1 MDAPT
6 PVDGTSAAGA
16 PDGRTVGRRYTL
28 RSSVGS
34 GGMGTVWRAFDELLR
49 REVAVKEVLLP
60 AGIPAPERAV
70 LCERTLR
77 EARAAAAL
85 NHPAVIRVYDVVN
98 DGDRPWIVMELLDAA
113 SLADTLRD
121 EGPLP
126 YDRVAEIGLAVLG
139 ALEAAHRV
147 GVLHRDVKPGN
158 VLLGTDGRVTLTDFG
173 VARSPNESPL
183 TSTGLL
189 LGSPQYIAPERARGR
204 SFGPPSDLFSLG
216 ATLYTAVEG
225 RPPFDR
231 GDPLPTMTAVVVE
244 PPDQMAFAGPLAP
257 VLLGLLEKDPE
268 QRWDSIKTRNALR
281 TVLSGG
287 RITSLD
293 GGGGRAPR
301 QQPAGSADRAQ
312 PARRR
317 PETSSPSSGT
327 PGVTSGPGGTAT
339 PPPPP
344 SGAAASKRPA
354 PPAPPGAPP
363 TPPGARPA
371 AADGAPGQRGA
382 LEGTAAMA
390 VNPFSTDGV
399 PSLPPPKS
407 DANQGD
413 AAKQQSD
420 QPGSRGPVP
429 NGGAPGRPGSGRAT
443 VRGSVSVPG
452 QPGGGPGPGGAGQHG
467 AGQQGQPPISGYA
480 RVPGVAPAP
489 PHGQPPGSHPQS
501 GYGPS
506 TYGSPYGGA
515 GGYGDQPAYEQQG
528 HQQQGYEQQPPQ
540 NSTAPLPS
548 APPSANPRRSA
559 YMGGHTM
566 VSPTPGHLDQHGSG
580 SHEAPDSR
588 RRTMFIVA
596 AVVVAV
602 ILIGLIS
609 YLVSVAFSGDD
620 KASAGKSTTSTAAGT
635 GVDLKSYDYPDR
647 GFTLKAPAT
656 WSEKKAETYVDYD
669 GPEGDKLR
677 ALIENG
683 SSPEQHLKSAENY
696 QKQRLSKGQI
706 TAFKTVYQRAS
717 AKKLGGRDTW
727 EWEFTYTE
735 SNVQKHRLWRVAVVD
750 GKAYNLYLTTAD
762 GDFSDRKPLYDE
774 ITASFTFDRP

>member
-6 PVDGTSAAGA
+6 PVDGTSAANA

-158 VLLGTDGRVTLTDFG
+158 VLLGIDGRVTLTDFG

-204 SFGPPSDLFSLG
+204 PFGPPSDLFSLG

-293 GGGGRAPR
+293 GGGGGRAPR
-301 QQPAGSADRAQ
+301 QPAGPADRAQQQQQ

-317 PETSSPSSGT
+317 PDA
-327 PGVTSGPGGTAT
+327 PGPNGAMPAGGPGM

-344 SGAAASKRPA
+344 PGGAGSNRPS

-363 TPPGARPA
+363 TPPGATPAA
-371 AADGAPGQRGA
+371 AADGTPGQRGTA
-382 LEGTAAMA
+382 EGTAAMA
-390 VNPFSTDGV
+390 VNPFTTDGV
-399 PSLPPPKS
+399 PSLPPPKP
-407 DANQGD
+407 DAKPGD
-413 AAKQQSD
+413 AAANAPD
-420 QPGSRGPVP
+420 QPGSHRPSPHGP
-429 NGGAPGRPGSGRAT
+429 GGQGAARPGAGRAT

-452 QPGGGPGPGGAGQHG
+452 QQAPGQQA
-467 AGQQGQPPISGYA
+467 QGQPPISGYA

-489 PHGQPPGSHPQS
+489 PHGQPPGSHPQGA

-506 TYGSPYGGA
+506 TYG
-515 GGYGDQPAYEQQG
+515 GGYGGSTGYGEQPQPT
-528 HQQQGYEQQPPQ
+528 GYGEQPPQ

-566 VSPTPGHLDQHGSG
+566 VSPSPAIPDHHGQDG
-580 SHEAPDSR
+580 R
-588 RRTMFIVA
+588 RRTMLIVA
-596 AVVVAV
+596 AIVVAV

-609 YLVSVAFSGDD
+609 YLVSVLASGDD
-620 KASAGKSTTSTAAGT
+620 NASPSRSTTSAAT
-635 GVDLKSYDYPDR
+635 GSGVQLTSYDYPDR
-647 GFTLKAPAT
+647 GFTLKAPAD

-669 GPEGDKLR
+669 GPQGDKLR
-677 ALIENG
+677 ALIESG

-696 QKQRLSKGQI
+696 QKQRLTKGQI
-706 TAFKTVYQRAS
+706 TAFETVHQRES

-735 SNVQKHRLWRVAVVD
+735 SNVRKHRVWRVAVVD

-762 GDFSDRKPLYDE
+762 GDFAERLPLYDE

>member
-1 MDAPT
+1 
-6 PVDGTSAAGA
+6 
-16 PDGRTVGRRYTL
+16 
-28 RSSVGS
+28 
-34 GGMGTVWRAFDELLR
+34 MGTVWRAFDELLR

-158 VLLGTDGRVTLTDFG
+158 VLLGIDGRVTLTDFG

-301 QQPAGSADRAQ
+301 QPAGPADRAQ
-312 PARRR
+312 QQPQGPARRR
-317 PETSSPSSGT
+317 PDAPSPSSGA
-327 PGVTSGPGGTAT
+327 PGM

-344 SGAAASKRPA
+344 PGGAASNRPA

-363 TPPGARPA
+363 APPGAKPAA
-371 AADGAPGQRGA
+371 AADGTPGQRGTA
-382 LEGTAAMA
+382 EGTAAMA
-390 VNPFSTDGV
+390 VNPFTTDGV
-399 PSLPPPKS
+399 PSLPPPQS
-407 DANQGD
+407 DD
-413 AAKQQSD
+413 AAAKAAD
-420 QPGSRGPVP
+420 H
-429 NGGAPGRPGSGRAT
+429 RPGTHGQAARPGAGRAT

-452 QPGGGPGPGGAGQHG
+452 QQAPQP
-467 AGQQGQPPISGYA
+467 GQQAPAQQAPGQPPASGYA

-489 PHGQPPGSHPQS
+489 PHGQPPGPHPQS
-501 GYGPS
+501 AGYGPS
-506 TYGSPYGGA
+506 TYGAPYGGST
-515 GGYGDQPAYEQQG
+515 GYGEPP
-528 HQQQGYEQQPPQ
+528 PPQ

-566 VSPTPGHLDQHGSG
+566 VSPSPGLPDHH
-580 SHEAPDSR
+580 APDGR
-588 RRTMFIVA
+588 RRTMLVVA
-596 AVVVAV
+596 AIVVAV

-609 YLVSVAFSGDD
+609 YLVSVMASGDD
-620 KASAGKSTTSTAAGT
+620 NASAGKSTTSATAGAT
-635 GVDLKSYDYPDR
+635 VPLKSYDYPDR
-647 GFTLKAPAT
+647 GFTLKAPAD

-669 GPEGDKLR
+669 GPQGDKLR
-677 ALIENG
+677 ALIESG

-706 TAFKTVYQRAS
+706 TAFETVYQRES
-717 AKKLGGRDTW
+717 TKKLGGRDTW

-735 SNVQKHRLWRVAVVD
+735 SNVRKHRVWRVAVVD

-762 GDFSDRKPLYDE
+762 GDFSERLPLYDQ